1 MRTSEQIDALAK
13 DLAKAHQH
21 LKNAVKSAE
30 NPHFKSKYADLAV
43 IRDTTAPVLA
53 NWNLAIVQTTDF
65 NDDGRF
71 YLLTRLIHVSGQ
83 WIESAYPLPFIPDKP
98 QIMGSAITY
107 ARRYTWSAICGIS
120 AGLDDDG
127 EAARV
132 YDGNGSSKGVDS
144 AWSRKAM
151 DPLGGQRAGAPSARA
166 SREPF
171 KEHDATIKDHENL
184 LHLDQW
190 WQTNQPLF
198 ASQMDE
204 GHENRLFINFMT
216 RGCEIAAGPQ
226 QLKNFW
232 KSYKSGLAYL
242 ASKDKHEAEVLEDR
256 YNVTLDGF
264 NLTSG

>member
-21 LKNAVKSAE
+21 LKNAAKTAE

-98 QIMGSAITY
+98 QTMGSAITY
-107 ARRYTWSAICGIS
+107 ARRYTWSAICGIA

-127 EAARV
+127 EAAQS
-132 YDGNGSSKGVDS
+132 YEGNGSSRGVDS

-151 DPLGGQRAGAPSARA
+151 DPLGGQRAGSPSARK
-166 SREPF
+166 SRGPF
-171 KEHDATIKDHENL
+171 EDHMAAIGSKDTVDA
-184 LHLDQW
+184 LDTW
-190 WQTNQPLF
+190 WRANQPAF
-198 ASQMDE
+198 QSQMDE
-204 GHENRLFINFMT
+204 GHENRLFINFLQ
-216 RGCEIAAGPQ
+216 RALDVAKGPQ
-226 QLKNFW
+226 ELTKFW
-232 KSYKSGLAYL
+232 KGYKNGLAYL
-242 ASKDKHEAEVLEDR
+242 ASKSPEEAAVLSDT
-256 YNVTLDGF
+256 YDVTMDGF